1 MMHASRYTIK
11 AMVLAAAFCV
21 AGSFAQ
27 YPNTNSPLA
36 INISNIRIGD

>member
-1 MMHASRYTIK
+1 
-11 AMVLAAAFCV
+11 MVLAAAFGV

-36 INISNIRIGD
+36 ISISNIRIGD